1 MVTTRRRSPLL
12 GGVLRSLA
20 LAVPVALL
28 VGGGA
33 VPAWAAPTA
42 AELQA
47 QIDSPEFRQKI
58 LALEYRTLR
67 PETKLSDLAQLDQ
80 GEQKNLSKDNP
91 LNRPSFGLEDE
102 KFTKTP
108 IYTDDT
114 FQVNVGTTKEGGAK
128 GAVGFGLSYL
138 EKKLNDWWED
148 DRAKAKA
155 KSKALDCA
163 NAFHETRV
171 VYDRVVG
178 QTPDPWTHNH
188 YREVYLDLDRK
199 ADRLEA
205 AIRADGGRAP
215 GVTDEQRTIVWD
227 VVRQAFDDYIGHP
240 PSPEQLA
247 TGGEEI
253 AKEMRNRLCDVPERT
268 RAGHTAEE
276 WVNKLRDEPESKAY
290 LPTAVTKAYQQIL
303 GRDPDPA
310 GLQLHVD
317 QLAAKKLT
325 MDEFRQALFS
335 SAEGGTVR
343 STAAEEWVT
352 QAYQAILG
360 RAPDES
366 GRQEYVRALLAR
378 TLTPEQAV
386 QSLRASDEGV
396 AYAKGV
402 VVALYR
408 ELLGREPDAEGL
420 QSFVV
425 GLVKGESSFAEVAR
439 ALRTSTEGQ
448 AHAAAVVAKTYR
460 EVVGR
465 EPDAAG
471 AAAWTSALLNG
482 DLLPSELPGKFSAT
496 EEGQVRVGEAA
507 NQTVAEVYRAELGR
521 EPSADDLAFW
531 ATKVAS
537 GELSREQLVAQVRSS
552 KEYLDRAGEAA
563 NQTVAEVYR
572 TVLGREPSAEDLAY
586 WAPRLVSGELDRA
599 QLTAQV
605 ENSEEA
611 RQRAGGGG

>member
-1 MVTTRRRSPLL
+1 MP
-12 GGVLRSLA
+12 
-20 LAVPVALL
+20 
-28 VGGGA
+28 
-33 VPAWAAPTA
+33 A

-47 QIDSPEFRQKI
+47 QIESVEFRQKI
-58 LALEYRTLR
+58 LASQYPTLR
-67 PETKLSDLAQLDQ
+67 PETKLGELATQDQ
-80 GEQKNLSKDNP
+80 APPKDSRKDDV
-91 LNRPSFGLEDE
+91 LAGRTFGLDDS
-102 KFTKTP
+102 KYTKTP
-108 IYTDDT
+108 VYEDAAFKVT
-114 FQVNVGTTKEGGAK
+114 VGTAKEAGTESAIK
-128 GAVGFGLSYL
+128 FGLAYI

-188 YREVYLDLDRK
+188 YREVYLDGDRK
-199 ADRLEA
+199 VDRLEA
-205 AIRADGGRAP
+205 AIRADNGRAP

-247 TGGEEI
+247 VGGEEI
-253 AKEMRNRLCDVPERT
+253 AKEMRNRLCGVPERT
-268 RAGHTAEE
+268 RAGHTAEA
-276 WVNKLRDEPESKAY
+276 WVNDLRDQPEARAY
-290 LPTAVTKAYQQIL
+290 LPTAVTKAYQEIL

-310 GLQLHVD
+310 GLQQHVD
-317 QLAAKKLT
+317 LLAAKKLT
-325 MDEFRQALFS
+325 LDELRRALFD
-335 SAEGGTVR
+335 SAEGGAVR

-352 QAYQAILG
+352 LAYRTILG
-360 RAPDES
+360 RDPDES
-366 GRQEYVRALLAR
+366 GRQAYVQALLAR
-378 TLTPEQAV
+378 TLTPEQAA
-386 QSLRASDEGV
+386 QALRASDEGV

-420 QSFVV
+420 QNFVV
-425 GLVKGESSFAEVAR
+425 GLVKGESSFADVAK

-465 EPDAAG
+465 EPDATG
-471 AAAWTSALLNG
+471 AAAWTQALVNG
-482 DLLPSELPGKFSAT
+482 DLLPSELPAKFSAT
-496 EEGQVRVGEAA
+496 EEGQVRAGEAA

-537 GELSREQLVAQVRSS
+537 GELTRDQLVTQVRGSQ
-552 KEYLDRAGEAA
+552 EYLDRAGEAA
-563 NQTVAEVYR
+563 NQVVAEVYR
-572 TVLGREPSAEDLAY
+572 AVLDREPSAEDLAY
-586 WAPRLVSGELDRA
+586 WAPKLVSGELDRP

-605 ENSEEA
+605 ESSEEA
-611 RQRAGGGG
+611 RQRAGG